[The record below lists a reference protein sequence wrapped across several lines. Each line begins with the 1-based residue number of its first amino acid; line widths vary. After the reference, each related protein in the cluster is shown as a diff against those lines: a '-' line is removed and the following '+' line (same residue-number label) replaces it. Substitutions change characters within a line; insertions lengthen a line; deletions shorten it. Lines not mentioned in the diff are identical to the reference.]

1 MIFDFIVRN
10 INNKEN
16 SNDVLFFKFDLYMKL
31 YIVNKIINVK
41 IVFLFSRLNV
51 FIVEYLRWFVN

>member
-1 MIFDFIVRN
+1 MIFDFNVRN